1 MPVTRFE
8 DLDLTRQYTVA
19 DYVTWRFRER
29 VELLRGWVSRMS
41 PAPNL
46 YHQTIAANL
55 YAIVGTRV
63 ERPCRFFPAPFDVYL
78 ARTDGGESVVQPD
91 MCVVCDE
98 SKLVTRGCE
107 GAPDWVVEILSPGNT
122 KREMRDKYALYE
134 EAGVREY
141 WIIDPEH
148 VSIDRY
154 LLQDG
159 RYRRLEPRFEDDAEA
174 FGPKA
179 VGGVELLGADIFRN

>member
-8 DLDLTRQYTVA
+8 ELDLTRQYTVA

-29 VELLRGWVSRMS
+29 VELLRGWVARMS

-46 YHQTIAANL
+46 YHQTIATNL
-55 YAIVGTRV
+55 AGVVVPQV
-63 ERPCRFFPAPFDVYL
+63 ERPCRPFITPFDVYL
-78 ARTDGGESVVQPD
+78 TRTDGGESVVQPD

-98 SKLVTRGCE
+98 TKLVTRGCE

-122 KREMRDKYALYE
+122 KREMRDKFSLYE
-134 EAGVREY
+134 ESGVREY

-154 LLQDG
+154 LLEDG
-159 RYRRLEPRFEDDAEA
+159 RYRRLEPRFEDDVEP
-174 FGPKA
+174 FGPAA
-179 VGGVELLGADIFRN
+179 VPSVEMLGAAVFRT